1 MKKNTDIDEL
11 VKPPILEETGGNK
24 IAKVFIFIIT
34 IMVIA
39 FILWASF
46 AQIDEISMTTGKI
59 IPMMRVQK
67 IQHLKGGIIE
77 NIYVRNGDLVTKGQK
92 LIQLESYTPSS
103 YQKET
108 EAQVKSYMA
117 RRDRLQALIKGQEP
131 DFKDLGTKN
140 KDLISEELAVY
151 NTIIYAAELDKKLL
165 ASQINQTKSQLN
177 ELEIQQKTLINQMK
191 HLDEELQ
198 INEDLHKKNVVPKVR
213 LLKMRR
219 DKSDLN
225 QELLPIP
232 EQIIK
237 INKQINGLKVQLAQ
251 VTANLYKQAILELED
266 INHELHKL
274 VESEKRYSLEIKR
287 SSIKSNIEGYVHNLT
302 KFSVGG
308 VIESNEVIM
317 EIVPRKRD
325 LVAKVDIAPKDI
337 GHVKIGLTAYLKFTA
352 YDFGRYGSIKGT
364 LQKIAPT
371 STESLD
377 KPGFPTYEGIISLS
391 QDYIG
396 TGKMKKEI
404 KPGMSLTADIKTGQK
419 TLVEYLL
426 KPIFVSAK
434 HAMRER

>member
-11 VKPPILEETGGNK
+11 VKPPILEETGGNR
-24 IAKVFIFIIT
+24 IAKIFILLIT
-34 IMVIA
+34 VIVIT
-39 FILWASF
+39 FIIWASF
-46 AQIDEISMTTGKI
+46 AQIDEISMTSGKI

-77 NIYVRNGDLVTKGQK
+77 HIYVRNGDLVTKGQK
-92 LIQLESYTPSS
+92 LLQLESDTPRS

-117 RRDRLQALIKGQEP
+117 RRNRLQAVIKGENP
-131 DFKDLGTKN
+131 DFQELGTNN
-140 KDLISEELAVY
+140 KDLASAELAVY
-151 NTIIYAAELDKKLL
+151 NTVIYAAELDKKLL
-165 ASQINQTKSQLN
+165 LSQINQAKSQLK
-177 ELEIQQKTLINQMK
+177 EQKLQQKALLNQMK
-191 HLDEELQ
+191 YLNEELQ
-198 INEDLHKKNVVPKVR
+198 INEKLYLKNVIAKIV
-213 LLKMRR
+213 LLKIRR
-219 DKSDLN
+219 QKSDLN
-225 QELLPIP
+225 EELLPIS

-237 INKQINGLKVQLAQ
+237 TNKQINGMKVQLAQ

-266 INHELHKL
+266 INHELLKL
-274 VESEKRYSLEIKR
+274 IESEKRYSLEIKR
-287 SSIKSNIEGYVHNLT
+287 SSIRSNIEGYVHNLS

-308 VIESNEVIM
+308 VVESNELIM
-317 EIVPRKRD
+317 EIVPKERK

-364 LQKIAPT
+364 LQKIAHT

-396 TGKMKKEI
+396 TGKMKKNI

-426 KPIFVSAK
+426 KPVFVSAK